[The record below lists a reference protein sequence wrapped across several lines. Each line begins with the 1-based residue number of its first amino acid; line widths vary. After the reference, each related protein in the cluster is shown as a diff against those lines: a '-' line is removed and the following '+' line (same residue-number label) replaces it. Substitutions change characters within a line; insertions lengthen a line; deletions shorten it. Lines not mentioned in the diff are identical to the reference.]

1 MARWDWTEEE
11 KMLVAD
17 LQDDLGWKGFRKT
30 TSGVRELS
38 ELLRSTSAYYPFE
51 GRPETFRNLN
61 GVALKANNLH
71 YWHPSRTGKGTR
83 PSVAEI
89 PIVEAFLLDRE
100 RMKRVAAEIR
110 SRLEEGL
117 RLQDAVSNESD
128 PLVIEAA
135 QEGGLR
141 AVVSYRR
148 ERDSKLRE
156 AKLKLVCAE
165 GRPLACE
172 VCTFDFAKTYGDRG
186 RGYIE
191 VHHVTPLH
199 VSGVV
204 QTRLEDLVLLCS
216 NCHRMIHRS
225 GWLRPEELKEM
236 VQE

>member
-1 MARWDWTEEE
+1 
-11 KMLVAD
+11 
-17 LQDDLGWKGFRKT
+17 
-30 TSGVRELS
+30 
-38 ELLRSTSAYYPFE
+38 
-51 GRPETFRNLN
+51 
-61 GVALKANNLH
+61 
-71 YWHPSRTGKGTR
+71 
-83 PSVAEI
+83 
-89 PIVEAFLLDRE
+89 
-100 RMKRVAAEIR
+100 MKRVAAEIR